1 MGPFHGFEHLV
12 RDQEPLAPMTWLRLG
27 GFAEFFA
34 EPTSVDELQAL
45 IRRCDEHGIRI
56 RLLGGGSNLLVREEG
71 VKGLV
76 IHLAAAPFCDLKIEG
91 NVVRAGGGAKLAH
104 LISMCAREGLGGL
117 ESLAG
122 IPGTVGGALRG
133 NAGTQSGDIGQW
145 TSSATVML
153 RDGEM
158 LTRERD
164 DLRFAYRESSLD
176 ELVILSATFTLDRD
190 DPRTLTKRLQK
201 NWIVAK
207 ASHPTGNITAA
218 HVFKDPGG
226 AIASQL
232 IDKAGLRGARVGHA
246 EVCGKNSNFII
257 ASPGATS
264 RDVEQLIQL
273 IQKSVRERTGMELEL
288 QTEIW

>member
-1 MGPFHGFEHLV
+1 M
-12 RDQEPLAPMTWLRLG
+12 
-27 GFAEFFA
+27 
-34 EPTSVDELQAL
+34 
-45 IRRCDEHGIRI
+45 
-56 RLLGGGSNLLVREEG
+56 LVREEG

-91 NVVRAGGGAKLAH
+91 NMVRAGGGAKLAH

-122 IPGTVGGALRG
+122 IPGTVGGALHG

-190 DPRTLTKRLQK
+190 DPRT
-201 NWIVAK
+201 
-207 ASHPTGNITAA
+207 
-218 HVFKDPGG
+218 
-226 AIASQL
+226 
-232 IDKAGLRGARVGHA
+232 
-246 EVCGKNSNFII
+246 
-257 ASPGATS
+257 
-264 RDVEQLIQL
+264 
-273 IQKSVRERTGMELEL
+273 
-288 QTEIW
+288 